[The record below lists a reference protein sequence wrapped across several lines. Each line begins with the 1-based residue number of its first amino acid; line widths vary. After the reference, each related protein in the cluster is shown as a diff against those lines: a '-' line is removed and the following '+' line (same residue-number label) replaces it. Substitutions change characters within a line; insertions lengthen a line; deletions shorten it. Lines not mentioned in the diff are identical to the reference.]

1 MGKYS
6 DASREH
12 CTCGPQKCITVVGHK
27 RNAPMLAT
35 YMLLWK
41 KDGGE
46 NNLQPFSPMTTI
58 IVTIYNITDIAT
70 TITIVKEIIIF
81 LTDC

>member
-1 MGKYS
+1 M
-6 DASREH
+6 
-12 CTCGPQKCITVVGHK
+12 C
-27 RNAPMLAT
+27 AT

-46 NNLQPFSPMTTI
+46 NNLQPFSPTTI

-70 TITIVKEIIIF
+70 TTTIVEDSIIF
-81 LTDC
+81 FTGCRLLTTLYELLKRNE

>member
-1 MGKYS
+1 MHLWTT
-6 DASREH
+6 EMH
-12 CTCGPQKCITVVGHK
+12 QLCITVVGHK

-41 KDGGE
+41 MDWGE
-46 NNLQPFSPMTTI
+46 NSLQPFSPTTI

-70 TITIVKEIIIF
+70 TTTIVEDSIII
-81 LTDC
+81 LTGC

>member
-1 MGKYS
+1 
-6 DASREH
+6 
-12 CTCGPQKCITVVGHK
+12 
-27 RNAPMLAT
+27 MLAT

-41 KDGGE
+41 KDGSE
-46 NNLQPFSPMTTI
+46 NNLQQFSPTTI